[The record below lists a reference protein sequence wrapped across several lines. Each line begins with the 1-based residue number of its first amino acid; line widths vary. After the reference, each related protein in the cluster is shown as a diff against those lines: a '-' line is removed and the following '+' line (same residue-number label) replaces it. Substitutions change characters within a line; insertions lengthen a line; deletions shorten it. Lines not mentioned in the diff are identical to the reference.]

1 MRQSDA
7 RTAGR
12 GGMPASF
19 GREKPQQEKEE
30 DFTIRGGQ
38 ALHLVLHLEV
48 TPTPESLASLHAA
61 VRATTRDAVLA
72 GYADAFAEMDD
83 EPGAGE
89 PPGGGDGGAPP
100 GPPPD

>member
-1 MRQSDA
+1 MKQSDA
-7 RTAGR
+7 RTPGR
-12 GGMPASF
+12 GGGLPPSF
-19 GREKPQQEKEE
+19 GREQPQTQREE
-30 DFTIRGGQ
+30 DFSIRGGQ

-48 TPTPESLASLHAA
+48 TPTPESLATLHAA

-72 GYADAFAEMDD
+72 GYADAFAAMD
-83 EPGAGE
+83 EPDAGE